1 MIEDDTRTASPEDA
15 PTPAALEGTV
25 SLADADGE
33 PIRPPEPP
41 PGYELLEEVGR
52 GGMGVIYRARDLALN
67 RTVAVKFL
75 RSKYPAT
82 GAEAQRFVQEARIT
96 SQLQHPGIPPVHL

>member
-1 MIEDDTRTASPEDA
+1 
-15 PTPAALEGTV
+15 
-25 SLADADGE
+25 
-33 PIRPPEPP
+33 
-41 PGYELLEEVGR
+41 
-52 GGMGVIYRARDLALN
+52 MGVVYRARDLALN

-96 SQLQHPGIPPVHL
+96 SQLQHPGIPPVHVVGALPDGRPFLVMKLIKGRTLQERLRTRDPGDRGRLLATLDRVWQA